1 MPHAEL
7 KYSADLP
14 IDAPAILQAIEAVI
28 QKHDAGSGSCKGRS
42 YPALH
47 FHHSHMMVHVALLT
61 KPHRDQAFS
70 DALMA
75 ELESCVK
82 SMIPVSCHFSLELSY
97 SSTTYLTN
105 MHTVD

>member
-14 IDAPAILQAIEAVI
+14 IDAPAILQAIEETI

-47 FHHSHMMVHVALLT
+47 FHHSHMLVEVALLT

-70 DALMA
+70 DALMVD
-75 ELESCVK
+75 LESVVK
-82 SMIPVSCHFSLELSY
+82 SYIPVSCYFSLEISY
-97 SSTTYLTN
+97 SGDTYMTN
-105 MHTVD
+105 MHTVE